1 MAGATMCDGVSPASW
16 TMYSPRSVSTG
27 SMPRRASA
35 AFRWISSD
43 AILLLLT
50 IVRAPR
56 RSAIRAMSSYAVFCL
71 KKKRDA
77 ADGNAG
83 GQRRGPFAAE
93 LEEPQRDAIH
103 QRQVDPVRLNDGV

>member
-1 MAGATMCDGVSPASW
+1 
-16 TMYSPRSVSTG
+16 MYSPRSVSTG

-56 RSAIRAMSSYAVFCL
+56 RSAIRAMISHAS
-71 KKKRDA
+71 A
-77 ADGNAG
+77 ASRA
-83 GQRRGPFAAE
+83 QWTRAPARSALAANCF
-93 LEEPQRDAIH
+93 R
-103 QRQVDPVRLNDGV
+103 